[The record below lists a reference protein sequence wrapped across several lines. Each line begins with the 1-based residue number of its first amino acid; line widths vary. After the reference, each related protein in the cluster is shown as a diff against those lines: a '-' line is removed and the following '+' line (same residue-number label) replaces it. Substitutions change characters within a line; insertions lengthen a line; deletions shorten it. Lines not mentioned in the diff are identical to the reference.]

1 MNEIT
6 RSVSEAI
13 EKMRLQTVDLRLSVT
28 RLRSRMERLD
38 PKTTTRRRVT
48 SMKRDGLLLADMA
61 VAALDA
67 LALLS
72 DQVSISNENIAAKI
86 ESLQNRS
93 QQALE
98 LAREEHIARVA
109 ALDLSQRYC
118 DLVSKLEAKIE
129 ELKQPDPGDPG
140 ERPA

>member
-6 RSVSEAI
+6 RKVSEAI
-13 EKMRLQTVDLRLSVT
+13 EKMRMQTVDLRLSVT

-38 PKTTTRRRVT
+38 PKTTTRRRVN

-72 DQVSISNENIAAKI
+72 DQVSISNENISTKM
-86 ESLQNRS
+86 ESLQNSSRK
-93 QQALE
+93 ALE
-98 LAREEHIARVA
+98 LARKEHTARVA

-118 DLVSKLEAKIE
+118 DLVSKLEAKIA
-129 ELKQPDPGDPG
+129 ELKAP
-140 ERPA
+140 E